1 MSENKR
7 DGASS
12 RPRLE
17 DADWRVVDLLP
28 DPVLLL
34 DEQWRLLRANRAAL
48 RLLSTAEVPRGTI
61 YEILPMLQDS
71 PFEQRVRQ
79 AMEGGQT
86 IRFTTRYSND
96 RMQAHYDVTVAP
108 TEAGVLVG
116 LRERH
121 VRIAAAGDAETER
134 VTEALVEAGL
144 ALSSALSLD
153 RVLQVLVDVVR
164 DLVDARYAAM
174 GVINAEG
181 TGLSAFITSGLTPE
195 QRARIGNLPAGHGIL
210 GLLIRDPRPIRLQD
224 LNEHPAS
231 AGIPR
236 HHPKMRSFLG
246 VPVTTKGRVFGNL
259 YVTEKVGAETFSE
272 RDLAILEMLGS
283 QAAVAIENA
292 QLRQERDRFFAAVSH
307 ELGNAVAGVTVWA
320 RHLIRREP
328 DTMEEWKDGLGKI
341 MKGAEGASKLIE
353 DLLSLSRIQ
362 EGRLTLTSWPVD
374 VGEVVHDA
382 VAQIRPDAESAGIHM
397 ELATPAQR
405 GGVVVEADPMRVR
418 QILVN
423 LLTNATKFTPPGGE
437 ITAGVERT
445 EAGEVLAW
453 VRDTGPGIAP
463 EDLERIFRPYE
474 QVSVAAKGRGT
485 GLGLPLSRQLAR
497 LMGGDV
503 VVDTAPGAGSTFIL
517 RLPGRSGGSE
527 EGGRPES

>member
-1 MSENKR
+1 MANEKR
-7 DGASS
+7 AKRSKTSS
-12 RPRLE
+12 LA
-17 DADWRVVDLLP
+17 DADWQVIDLLS
-28 DPVLLL
+28 DAVVLL
-34 DEQWRLLRANRAAL
+34 DRDWCVLRANVAAR
-48 RLLSTAEVPRGTI
+48 RLVGVDFVPRGTV
-61 YEILPMLQDS
+61 YDALPMLENT
-71 PFEQRVRQ
+71 PFERRVRQ
-79 AMEGGQT
+79 AVDEGQT
-86 IRFTTRYSND
+86 VTFTTRYSTD
-96 RMQAHYDVTVAP
+96 QHQGHYDVTVMP
-108 TEAGVLVG
+108 LRESVLVQ

-121 VRIAAAGDAETER
+121 VRIAAAADAEGER
-134 VTEALVEAGL
+134 VTEGLVEAGL

-164 DLVDARYAAM
+164 EMVDARYAAM

-181 TGLSAFITSGLTPE
+181 TGLSDFITAGLTPE
-195 QRARIGNLPAGHGIL
+195 QRARIGHLPAGHGIL
-210 GLLIRDPRPIRLQD
+210 GLLIREPKPIRLHD
-224 LNEHPAS
+224 LSEHPATS
-231 AGIPR
+231 GVPP
-236 HHPKMRSFLG
+236 HHPKMQSFLG
-246 VPVTTKGRVFGNL
+246 VPVTSKGRVFGNL
-259 YVTEKVGAETFSE
+259 YVTEKVGAEDFSGN
-272 RDLAILEMLGS
+272 DLAIIEMLAA

-328 DTMEEWKDGLGKI
+328 DTIEEWRDGLGKI

-382 VAQIRPDAESAGIHM
+382 VLQMRPDAESAGIRM
-397 ELATPAQR
+397 QVASPLQR
-405 GGVVVEADPMRVR
+405 GVVVEADPMRVR
-418 QILVN
+418 QIMVN
-423 LLTNATKFTPPGGE
+423 LLTNATKFTPAGGE
-437 ITAGVERT
+437 ITAGVERN

-463 EDLERIFRPYE
+463 EDIERIFRPYE

-503 VVDTAPGAGSTFIL
+503 TVDTTPGVGSTFTL
-517 RLPGRSGGSE
+517 RLPA
-527 EGGRPES
+527 RPATPRPVDRA